1 MRQRQKNSRCMTLIR
16 SFVLHGGVDENSRS
30 ALVCCNPLKPS
41 LIETNML
48 KKLIIVMTLAA
59 SLATLNAYSQEAPDA
74 LVRKNTTEIL
84 AAIKADKD
92 LAAGDQKKIEK
103 LADEKVLP
111 YFNFVRMTQLAV
123 GRNWRDATDAQ
134 KKSLIDEFRTLLVRT
149 YSTSLTQ
156 FRNQTIEVKPVKMAA
171 ADTEVVVKTQVNQ
184 PGGQP
189 IPIDYS
195 MEKTS
200 AGWKVFDVLIDGV
213 SLVTNYRSSFNTEIQ
228 KSGIDGLIKS
238 LADRNAKNA
247 ARK

>member
-1 MRQRQKNSRCMTLIR
+1 M
-16 SFVLHGGVDENSRS
+16 
-30 ALVCCNPLKPS
+30 
-41 LIETNML
+41 IESKMF
-48 KKLIIVMTLAA
+48 KKLIVLVALVGGLNSTTALA
-59 SLATLNAYSQEAPDA
+59 QEAPDA
-74 LVRKNTTEIL
+74 MVRKNTNEIL

-92 LAAGDQKKIEK
+92 LAAGNQKKIEK

-111 YFNFVRMTQLAV
+111 FFNFVRMTQLAV
-123 GRNWRDATDAQ
+123 GRNWRDANDAQ

-156 FRNQTIEVKPVKMAA
+156 FRNQTIDVKPLKVAPT
-171 ADTEVVVKTQVNQ
+171 DTEIVVKTQVNQ

-195 MEKTS
+195 MEKS
-200 AGWKVFDVLIDGV
+200 GDSWKVYDVLIDGV

-238 LADRNAKNA
+238 LSERNAKNA
-247 ARK
+247 LQK

>member
-1 MRQRQKNSRCMTLIR
+1 
-16 SFVLHGGVDENSRS
+16 
-30 ALVCCNPLKPS
+30 
-41 LIETNML
+41 ML
-48 KKLIIVMTLAA
+48 KKLIILIAIAITVVPQVSSA
-59 SLATLNAYSQEAPDA
+59 QDAPDA
-74 LVRKNTTEIL
+74 IIRKNTTEIL
-84 AAIKADKD
+84 SALKADKD

-123 GRNWRDATDAQ
+123 GRNWRDANEAQ
-134 KKSLIDEFRTLLVRT
+134 KKLLMDEFRTLLVRT

-156 FRNQTIEVKPVKMAA
+156 FRNQTIEVKPMKMVAG
-171 ADTEVVVKTQVNQ
+171 DTEVVVKTLINQ

-195 MEKTS
+195 MENS
-200 AGWKVFDVLIDGV
+200 SGGWKVFDVLIDGV

-238 LADRNAKNA
+238 LSERNAKNA
-247 ARK
+247 GRK

>member
-1 MRQRQKNSRCMTLIR
+1 M
-16 SFVLHGGVDENSRS
+16 
-30 ALVCCNPLKPS
+30 
-41 LIETNML
+41 IESKMF
-48 KKLIIVMTLAA
+48 KKLIVIAALVGGLNSTTALA
-59 SLATLNAYSQEAPDA
+59 QEAPDA
-74 LVRKNTTEIL
+74 MVRKNTNEIL

-92 LAAGDQKKIEK
+92 LAAGNQKKIEK

-111 YFNFVRMTQLAV
+111 FFNFVRMTQLAV
-123 GRNWRDATDAQ
+123 GRNWRDANDAQ

-156 FRNQTIEVKPVKMAA
+156 FRNQTIDVKPLKVAPT
-171 ADTEVVVKTQVNQ
+171 DTEIVVKTQVNQ

-195 MEKTS
+195 MEKS
-200 AGWKVFDVLIDGV
+200 GDSWKVYDVLIDGV

-238 LADRNAKNA
+238 LSERNAKNA
-247 ARK
+247 LQK